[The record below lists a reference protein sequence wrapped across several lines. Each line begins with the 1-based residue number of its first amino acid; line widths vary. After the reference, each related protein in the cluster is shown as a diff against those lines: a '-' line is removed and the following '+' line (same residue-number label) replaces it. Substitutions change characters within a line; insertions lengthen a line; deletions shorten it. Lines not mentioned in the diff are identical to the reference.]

1 MAEQSLQTLTQAL
14 NENSHFL
21 RQNAQVIDTNN
32 SSVTELSQRLSE
44 QLDTQ
49 DTGHV
54 RSYSNQIKPFDGNP
68 KLYDAWLKD
77 LEKYSFLNSYDE
89 IQRKT

>member
-54 RSYSNQIKPFDGNP
+54 RSYSNQIKPFKNP

-77 LEKYSFLNSYDE
+77 LEKNSFLNSYDE